1 MYVKMYVK
9 FIYKGVNL
17 MEYII
22 LFMLAVIISF
32 SATPLVK
39 KLAVKINAIDVPK
52 DSRRIHKVPVPRLG
66 GLSIYISFTVC
77 SLFMLGA
84 EKNVLGVLIGG
95 SLIVLMG
102 IYDDIKPLKALYK
115 LIVQII
121 AALILV
127 SFNIKVNMITLP
139 FDSTGNAL
147 DITFLAIP
155 ITILWVVG
163 ITNAFNLI
171 DGLDGLACGICFISC
186 LTLFGV
192 SFIGYRY
199 TAMVL
204 TLVLAGA
211 CLGFLP
217 FNSNPAKIFLG
228 DTGSQFLGFILA
240 AISIEGAIKSATAVV
255 VAVPILALGLPI
267 YDTLFAMIRRKIN
280 KRPIMEADKGHLHHK
295 LLDKGLTQKQ
305 VVYIM
310 YLVSTVLG
318 VSSIVAMAVSPKQSF
333 ALLVIVCA
341 LILAFAVEMEI
352 FNNKDKGKK

>member
-1 MYVKMYVK
+1 MD
-9 FIYKGVNL
+9 
-17 MEYII
+17 YI
-22 LFMLAVIISF
+22 LLLLVASIISF

-39 KLAVKINAIDVPK
+39 RLAKRVNAIDIPK
-52 DSRRIHKVPVPRLG
+52 DDRRVHTVPIPRLG
-66 GLSIYISFTVC
+66 GLAIYVSFVIC
-77 SLFMLGA
+77 SLFIFGFQ
-84 EKNVLGVLIGG
+84 KNVLGVLIGG
-95 SLIVLMG
+95 SLIVAMG
-102 IYDDIKPLKALYK
+102 IYDDIKPLKAIYK
-115 LIVQII
+115 LVVQIA
-121 AALILV
+121 AALVLIM
-127 SFNIKVNMITLP
+127 FDMKVHMITVP
-139 FDSTGNAL
+139 FDSTGNTV

-171 DGLDGLACGICFISC
+171 DGLDGLACGVCFISC

-192 SFIGYRY
+192 AFIGERH
-199 TAMVL
+199 TAMLL
-204 TLVLAGA
+204 TIILAGA

-280 KRPIMEADKGHLHHK
+280 KRPMMEADKGHLHHK
-295 LLDKGLTQKQ
+295 LLETGLTQKQ

-310 YLVSTVLG
+310 YIISTILG
-318 VSSIVAMAVSPKQSF
+318 VSSILAMIVSPKQSF
-333 ALLVIVCA
+333 ALLVVVCA
-341 LILAFAVEMEI
+341 LILSFAVEMGI
-352 FNNKDKGKK
+352 FKNKK